1 MGYEAY
7 KPQEDSWFRLLRCCG
22 CHSEDVVYIQ
32 VTTGGQPQYR
42 ARCRFCGRRT
52 PWYSCKHDAQVDWN
66 GRFGEIE
73 KL

>member
-1 MGYEAY
+1 MMHTSPKRTASFG
-7 KPQEDSWFRLLRCCG
+7 CCG

-42 ARCRFCGRRT
+42 VRCRFCGQRT
-52 PWYSCKHDAQVDWN
+52 PWYSCKHDAQGDWN